1 MLERLKNQVGTN
13 FKRVRE
19 EYAAWKKGMA
29 QTFARFEYGTW
40 NLKEKE
46 NYPHL
51 AMAVVVDT
59 VRLMPRTVSYTLV
72 VFGFTLLVVYLA

>member
-40 NLKEKE
+40 NMKEKE

-51 AMAVVVDT
+51 AMAVIVDT
-59 VRLMPRTVSYTLV
+59 VRLMPRTISYALV
-72 VFGFTLLVVYLA
+72 FLAVVWLLL